1 MPTDTLT
8 IPPLNPMPGFSD
20 ILRDRETYGTGQPGN
35 MGNQLNNGFDR
46 LLLQSGQQISAATVI
61 MLSVLGGLLVGGAAF
76 IIQENFLSTAIAA
89 AVGFLLP
96 YGWLFM
102 SRSRRQQKMLDQMP
116 GMVEEMARA
125 AKTGRSIE
133 QCFALVALDT
143 PAPLGDELR
152 LSLKRLELG
161 IGLRGALDELPE
173 RTGLVSLSVFSMAL
187 AVHLSSGGDLV
198 SVLERLSHTI
208 RERIAFIG
216 RLRAATSASRATAV
230 LMVVLPPLIF
240 GFFVVRDPNYLTE
253 LMSSSWGWGLTMFAI
268 VLDVFGVM
276 FVLSILRSSQRS

>member
-8 IPPLNPMPGFSD
+8 LPPLTPMPEFSD
-20 ILRDRETYGTGQPGN
+20 ILRDRETFGTGQSGK
-35 MGNQLNNGFDR
+35 LADRVNNSFDR
-46 LLLQSGQQISAATVI
+46 LLLQSGQGVSAATVL
-61 MLSVLGGLLVGGAAF
+61 MLSMLGGLVLGGTMFV
-76 IIQENFLSTAIAA
+76 IQENFLSTALATAA
-89 AVGFLLP
+89 GFLLP
-96 YGWLFM
+96 YGWL
-102 SRSRRQQKMLDQMP
+102 SSSVSRRQRKMLDQMP

-133 QCFALVALDT
+133 QCFALVAQDT

-161 IGLRGALDELPE
+161 VGLRVALDELPE
-173 RTGLVSLSVFSMAL
+173 RTGLVSLSIFSMAL

-240 GFFVVRDPNYLTE
+240 GFFVVRDPDYLTE

-268 VLDVFGVM
+268 ALDVIGVT